1 MHRFAMKALFTAL
14 SLSRA
19 ERTRIDWDRRILIL
33 STGVTIAL
41 IALYVWAKATSRRE

>member
-1 MHRFAMKALFTAL
+1 MKALFTAL

-19 ERTRIDWDRRILIL
+19 ERRIDWDRRILIL

-41 IALYVWAKATSRRE
+41 IALYVWVKATSRWE